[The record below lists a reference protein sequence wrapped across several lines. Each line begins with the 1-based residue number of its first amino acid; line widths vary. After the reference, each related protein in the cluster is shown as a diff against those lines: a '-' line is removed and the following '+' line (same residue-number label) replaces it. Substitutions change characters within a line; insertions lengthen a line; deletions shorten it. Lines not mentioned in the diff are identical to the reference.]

1 MSDNFSDW
9 EYLVS
14 KIREWDR
21 REHNWAVSNKM
32 VDTKNLQ
39 TKERFI
45 RTLMVIF
52 ELKRK
57 DNN

>member
-9 EYLVS
+9 EYLVN

-21 REHNWAVSNKM
+21 REHNWVVSNKT
-32 VDTKNLQ
+32 VDAKNLQ

>member
-1 MSDNFSDW
+1 MSNNELEW
-9 EYLVS
+9 EKIVA

-21 REHNWAVSNKM
+21 REHNWAVTNKT

-45 RTLMVIF
+45 RSLMVIF
-52 ELKRK
+52 ELKKK